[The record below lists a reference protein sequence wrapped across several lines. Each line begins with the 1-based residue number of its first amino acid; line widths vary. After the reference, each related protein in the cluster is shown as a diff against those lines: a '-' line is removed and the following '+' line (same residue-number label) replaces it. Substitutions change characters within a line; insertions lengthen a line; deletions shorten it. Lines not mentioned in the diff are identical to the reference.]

1 MKRSLVVMVALLAM
15 VAFVSGVMAQAP
27 AKTEKP
33 AAPAVEKAAPAPE
46 KPKPAAE
53 KPKADKPKAMKFAGA
68 VTGYEAGKMIKVKG
82 AKDKEM
88 TFDVMGD
95 TKMKGE
101 VKEGAKVTVMYK
113 KDGDKM
119 VATSIAMT
127 PEKKAPSKK
136 APAKAAEQAPEK
148 APEKK

>member
-1 MKRSLVVMVALLAM
+1 MKRVLVVMVALLAM

-33 AAPAVEKAAPAPE
+33 AAPAPEKAAPAPE
-46 KPKPAAE
+46 KMKPAAE
-53 KPKADKPKAMKFAGA
+53 KPKTDKPKAMKFAGA
-68 VTGYEAGKMIKVKG
+68 VAAYEAGKMIKVKG
-82 AKDKEM
+82 SKDKEM
-88 TFDVMGD
+88 AFDVTGD

-101 VKEGAKVTVMYK
+101 VKEGAKVKVMYK

-119 VATSIAMT
+119 VATSIAVAA
-127 PEKKAPSKK
+127 EKKAPPKK
-136 APAKAAEQAPEK
+136 EK

>member
-1 MKRSLVVMVALLAM
+1 MKRALVVMVALLAM

-27 AKTEKP
+27 AP
-33 AAPAVEKAAPAPE
+33 AKAASAPAPAPE
-46 KPKPAAE
+46 KAKPAD

-68 VTGYEAGKMIKVKG
+68 VAAYEAGKMIKVKG
-82 AKDKEM
+82 SKDKEM
-88 TFDVMGD
+88 AFDVTGD

-119 VATSIAMT
+119 VATSITVAA
-127 PEKKAPSKK
+127 EKKAK
-136 APAKAAEQAPEK
+136 K

>member
-1 MKRSLVVMVALLAM
+1 MVALLAM

-68 VTGYEAGKMIKVKG
+68 VAGYEAGKMIKVKG

-88 TFDVMGD
+88 AFDVTGD

-119 VATSIAMT
+119 VATSIAVAA
-127 PEKKAPSKK
+127 EKKAAPKK
-136 APAKAAEQAPEK
+136 APEK

>member
-1 MKRSLVVMVALLAM
+1 MKRMLIVMVALLAM
-15 VAFVSGVMAQAP
+15 VAFASGVIAQAP

-33 AAPAVEKAAPAPE
+33 AAPAAPA
-46 KPKPAAE
+46 PAAE
-53 KPKADKPKAMKFAGA
+53 KPKMDKPKEAKPMKFGGTVAA
-68 VTGYEAGKMIKVKG
+68 YEAGKMIKIKG

-88 TFDVMGD
+88 AFDVTGD

-119 VATSIAMT
+119 MATSISVT
-127 PEKKAPSKK
+127 PPPKKAAPKKEEKKM
-136 APAKAAEQAPEK
+136 
-148 APEKK
+148 

>member
-1 MKRSLVVMVALLAM
+1 MKRTLVVMVALLAM

-68 VTGYEAGKMIKVKG
+68 VAGYDAGKMIKVKG

-88 TFDVMGD
+88 TFDVTGD

-101 VKEGAKVTVMYK
+101 VKEGAKVTVTYK

-119 VATSIAMT
+119 VATSIAVAA
-127 PEKKAPSKK
+127 EKKP
-136 APAKAAEQAPEK
+136 PAKK

>member
-1 MKRSLVVMVALLAM
+1 MKRMLIVMVALLAM
-15 VAFVSGVMAQAP
+15 VAFASGVIAQAP

-33 AAPAVEKAAPAPE
+33 AAPAAPAPA
-46 KPKPAAE
+46 PAAE
-53 KPKADKPKAMKFAGA
+53 KPKMDKPKEAKAMKFGGA
-68 VTGYEAGKMIKVKG
+68 VAAYEAGKMIKVKG

-88 TFDVMGD
+88 AFDVTGD

-119 VATSIAMT
+119 MATSISVA
-127 PEKKAPSKK
+127 PPAKKKAAPKEEKKM
-136 APAKAAEQAPEK
+136 
-148 APEKK
+148 